1 MESNT
6 GGMGLVLVVDD
17 LIENTMVL
25 KGFIKPLGF
34 DVIVAQSG
42 EEALEKIEAQPPDI
56 ILLDLMMPGMSGFDV
71 TERLKENPDTRHI
84 PIIIITGLSD
94 PDANVKAIKAGA
106 DDFLIKPFD
115 RILLEA
121 RVRASFKTKRLQD
134 EILQHRRELEVR
146 VRERTR
152 QVELTREVALFSL
165 ARLAESRDA
174 ETGDHLE
181 RIRCY
186 VRIIAEEMAGWG
198 RFDSQMTGHF
208 VEEIYLS
215 SPLHDIGKVG
225 IPDRILLKPGPL
237 TDAEFAIMKTHS
249 LIGGDAL
256 RDADYEA
263 GQNSFL
269 AMGRDIAYYHHERW
283 DGKGYPNGLKGG
295 DIPFAARIVT
305 LADVY
310 DALTSRRPY
319 KEAFSHERARE
330 IILAGAD
337 KQFDPDVVE
346 AFLRR
351 EKDFIKVRKTFQNTG
366 EASLLQQLSEAVD
379 RLEANPVG

>member
-1 MESNT
+1 MENNT

-34 DVIVAQSG
+34 DVDVAQSG
-42 EEALEKIEAQPPDI
+42 EEALEKVEARPPDI
-56 ILLDLMMPGMSGFDV
+56 ILLDLMMPGMTGFDV

-84 PIIIITGLSD
+84 PIIIVTGLSD
-94 PDANVKAIKAGA
+94 PEANVKAIKAGA

-115 RILLEA
+115 RVLLEA

-186 VRIIAEEMAGWG
+186 VRIIAEEMVSWNRHPEA
-198 RFDSQMTGHF
+198 MTGHF
-208 VEEIYLS
+208 VDEIYLS

-225 IPDRILLKPGPL
+225 IPDRLLLKPGPL
-237 TDAEFAIMKTHS
+237 TDAEFAIMKTRS
-249 LIGGDAL
+249 RIGGDTL

-283 DGKGYPNGLKGG
+283 DGKGYPNGLKGNE
-295 DIPFAARIVT
+295 IPFAARIVT

-310 DALTSRRPY
+310 DALTSKRPY

-330 IILAGAD
+330 IVLSGAD

-346 AFLRR
+346 AFVRR
-351 EKDFIKVRKTFQNTG
+351 EKDFIKVRNTFQNT
-366 EASLLQQLSEAVD
+366 EETSLLQQLSEAVD

>member
-1 MESNT
+1 MDDKTS
-6 GGMGLVLVVDD
+6 GMGLVLVVDD
-17 LIENTMVL
+17 LVENTMVL
-25 KGFIKPLGF
+25 KGFIRPLGF
-34 DVIVAQSG
+34 EVIIAQSG
-42 EEALEKIEAQPPDI
+42 EEALEKIEEQPPDI
-56 ILLDLMMPGMSGFDV
+56 ILLDLMMPGMSGFEV
-71 TERLKENPDTRHI
+71 CEHLKENPDTRHI

-94 PDANVKAIKAGA
+94 PDANVRAIKAGA

-115 RILLEA
+115 RVLLEA
-121 RVRASFKTKRLQD
+121 RVRSSFKTKRLQD

-186 VRIIAEEMAGWG
+186 VRIIAEEMQRWG
-198 RFDSQMTGHF
+198 RFEELASGRF

-225 IPDRILLKPGPL
+225 IPDRILLKPGQL

-283 DGKGYPNGLKGG
+283 DGKGYPNGLKGTE
-295 DIPFAARIVT
+295 IPFAARIVT
-305 LADVY
+305 LGDVY
-310 DALTSRRPY
+310 DALTSKRPY
-319 KEAFSHERARE
+319 KEAFSHERARD
-330 IILAGAD
+330 IIVNGSG

-346 AFLRR
+346 AFLKQ
-351 EKDFIKVRKTFQNTG
+351 EQEFVKVRNAFQNVG
-366 EASLLQQLSEAVD
+366 QSSLLQQLSEAVD
-379 RLEANPVG
+379 RLEKEPV

>member
-1 MESNT
+1 MENNT

-34 DVIVAQSG
+34 DVDVAQSG
-42 EEALEKIEAQPPDI
+42 EEALEKVEARPPDI
-56 ILLDLMMPGMSGFDV
+56 ILLDLMMPGMTGFDV

-84 PIIIITGLSD
+84 PIIIVTGLSD
-94 PDANVKAIKAGA
+94 PEANVKAIKAGA

-115 RILLEA
+115 RVLLEA

-186 VRIIAEEMAGWG
+186 VRIIAEEMVSWNRHPEA
-198 RFDSQMTGHF
+198 MTGHF
-208 VEEIYLS
+208 VDEIYLS

-225 IPDRILLKPGPL
+225 IPDHILLKPDRL
-237 TDAEFAIMKTHS
+237 TDEEFTVIKRHAD
-249 LIGGDAL
+249 IG
-256 RDADYEA
+256 ADILNPIIPMRKES
-263 GQNSFL
+263 QII
-269 AMGRDIAYYHHERW
+269 RHHHERY
-283 DGKGYPNGLKGG
+283 DGKGYPLGLAGE
-295 DIPFAARIVT
+295 DIPLLSRIIT
-305 LADVY
+305 LADAY
-310 DALTSRRPY
+310 DAMTSDRPY
-319 KEAFSHERARE
+319 RKGLAKEAALAE
-330 IILAGAD
+330 ITRCRGT
-337 KQFDPDVVE
+337 QFDPVI
-346 AFLRR
+346 AGI
-351 EKDFIKVRKTFQNTG
+351 FIETLG
-366 EASLLQQLSEAVD
+366 ED
-379 RLEANPVG
+379 

>member
-56 ILLDLMMPGMSGFDV
+56 VLLDLMMPGMNGFDV

-94 PDANVKAIKAGA
+94 PEANVRAIKAGA

-115 RILLEA
+115 RVLLEA
-121 RVRASFKTKRLQD
+121 RVRSSFKTKRLQD

-186 VRIIAEEMAGWG
+186 VRIIAEEMASWG
-198 RFDSQMTGHF
+198 RYDDLMTGRF

-237 TDAEFAIMKTHS
+237 SDAEFAIMKTHS

-283 DGKGYPNGLKGG
+283 DGKGYPNGLKGN

-305 LADVY
+305 LADVF
-310 DALTSRRPY
+310 DALTSKRPY

-337 KQFDPDVVE
+337 KQFDPSVVE

-351 EKDFIKVRKTFQNTG
+351 EKDFIKVRNTFQNTG